1 MRYLVAAD
9 TGGTFTDLVVHD
21 VQDSRTEFGKTLT
34 NYRDLMSGVMEGLRD
49 TSGTLDAAAILKH
62 GTTHVVNAFI
72 QRRGAKTALISTA
85 GFRDVIEIARGNRAV
100 PFDIQY
106 RRSPPL
112 VPRNL
117 RFDVPERMSADGA
130 VVQPLDTAAL
140 RGICTNLRSL
150 AVEAVAV
157 SFLNSYV
164 NPVHEELAKSILL
177 DELPGVF
184 VTTST
189 ELSREWSEYER
200 TSTVAANAFVG
211 KQMSDY
217 VNSFSHRLREKGFS
231 GSFYMMASNG
241 GVMSVQR
248 TLLQPIA
255 LIESGPIGGC
265 IGAANYAQALGIDR
279 MIAFD
284 MGGTTAKCALVE
296 DGRFEVQPTYYVGG
310 YDKGFPIRTPVL
322 DIVEVGA
329 GGGSIAAVDTNG
341 RLQVGPRSA
350 GSTPGPVAFG
360 RGGTEATV
368 TDANVA
374 LGRIGSDS
382 FMDGKLVLDVEAARA
397 TIGDLT
403 SKLGLA
409 AADGIDR
416 VAQGIL
422 DLAAVTMTGAI
433 KEISIERGRDVRDF
447 SLFVF
452 GGGGPLFG
460 SELARSLSIREVI
473 VPPQPGNFSSL
484 GMLLA
489 EARVDV
495 AQTFVSRLSDD
506 VLPDV
511 AARFDALEEQAKTET
526 AKSFDITSIRYER
539 VVEMRYSGQRHT
551 VRVRLDGSLDQKVIT
566 SAFEKTYLARYGHLN
581 AGAPVE
587 FITLRVGA
595 LVPTPRP
602 ELSDLAQFGDAETAK
617 PRTHRSVYFGAI
629 RERRR
634 TPIYRRSDLYEGFEA
649 VGPLI
654 VEEYSSTTIVNPGDT
669 LRVGALGELRIKCG
683 KLGETSR

>member
-21 VQDSRTEFGKTLT
+21 VRDNRTEFGKTLT
-34 NYRDLMSGVMEGLRD
+34 NYQNLMSGVMEGLRD
-49 TSGTLDAAAILKH
+49 TSGTLDATAVLKH

-72 QRRGAKTALISTA
+72 QRKGAKTALISTA

-106 RRSPPL
+106 RRSSPL
-112 VPRNL
+112 VPRHL
-117 RFDVPERMSADGA
+117 RFDVPERMSTDGA
-130 VVQPLDTAAL
+130 VVQPLDTIAL
-140 RGICTNLRSL
+140 RGVCADLRSL
-150 AVEAVAV
+150 SVEAVAV

-164 NPVHEELAKSILL
+164 NPLHEEMAKSILSE
-177 DELPGVF
+177 ELPGVF
-184 VTTST
+184 ITTSS

-211 KQMSDY
+211 RQMSDY
-217 VNSFSHRLREKGFS
+217 VNSFNDRLRSKSFS

-296 DGRFEVQPTYYVGG
+296 DGLFEVQATYYVGG

-329 GGGSIAAVDTNG
+329 GGGSIAAVDANR

-368 TDANVA
+368 TDASVA

-382 FMDGKLVLDVEAARA
+382 FMDGKLRLDVDAARVA
-397 TIGDLT
+397 IGDLAT
-403 SKLGLA
+403 KLGMA
-409 AADGIDR
+409 GDDGIDR

-422 DLAAVTMTGAI
+422 DLAGVTMTGAI
-433 KEISIERGRDVRDF
+433 KEISVERGRDMRDF

-495 AQTFVSRLSDD
+495 AQTFVFRLSAD
-506 VLPDV
+506 VLSDV
-511 AARFDALEEQAKTET
+511 TARFVALEAQAKTET
-526 AKSFDITSIRYER
+526 AKSFDTASIRYER
-539 VVEMRYSGQRHT
+539 VAEMRYSGQRHT
-551 VRVRLDGSLDQKVIT
+551 VRIRLDGPLDQELIT

-581 AGAPVE
+581 ADAFVE

-602 ELSDLAQFGDAETAK
+602 QLSDLAKFGSLESAK
-617 PRTHRSVYFGAI
+617 PRTHRSVYFGAT
-629 RERRR
+629 RERRQ

-654 VEEYSSTTIVNPGDT
+654 VEEYSSTTIVSPGDKIT
-669 LRVGALGELRIKCG
+669 VGALGELRIERG
-683 KLGETSR
+683 K

>member
-1 MRYLVAAD
+1 MRFLVAAD

-21 VQDSRTEFGKTLT
+21 AERNQTEFGKTLT
-34 NYRDLMSGVMEGLRD
+34 NYGDLMSGVLEGLRD
-49 TSGTLDAAAILKH
+49 TSGTLEQTAVLKH

-72 QRRGAKTALISTA
+72 QRKGARTALIATA
-85 GFRDVIEIARGNRAV
+85 GFRDVLEIARGNRAV
-100 PFDIQY
+100 PFDLQY
-106 RRSPPL
+106 RRSAPL

-117 RFDVPERMSADGA
+117 RFDVPERINADGA
-130 VVQPLDTAAL
+130 VVQPLDVEAL
-140 RGICTNLRSL
+140 RAICTKLRSL
-150 AVEAVAV
+150 SVEAVAV
-157 SFLNSYV
+157 AFLNSYV
-164 NPVHEELAKSILL
+164 NPAHEELAKSIIS
-177 DELPGVF
+177 ESLPDVF
-184 VTTST
+184 VSTST

-200 TSTVAANAFVG
+200 TSTVAANAYVG
-211 KQMSDY
+211 RQMSDY
-217 VNSFSHRLREKGFS
+217 VSSFNGRLEAQGFKGA
-231 GSFYMMASNG
+231 FYMMASNG
-241 GVMSVQR
+241 GVMSVPR
-248 TLLQPIA
+248 TLVQPIA

-265 IGAANYAQALGIDR
+265 IGAANYAQALGLDR

-310 YDKGFPIRTPVL
+310 YDQGFPIRTPVL
-322 DIVEVGA
+322 DIIEVGA
-329 GGGSIAAVDTNG
+329 GGGSIAAVDANG
-341 RLQVGPRSA
+341 RLQLGPKSA

-360 RGGTEATV
+360 RGGTEPTV

-382 FMDGKLVLDVEAARA
+382 FMDGKLKLNVDAAREA
-397 TIGDLT
+397 IGRLAMQ
-403 SKLGLA
+403 LGLTG
-409 AADGIDR
+409 DEGIDR

-422 DLAAVTMTGAI
+422 DLAAVKMTGAI
-433 KEISIERGRDVRDF
+433 KEISIERGRDIRDF

-460 SELARSLSIREVI
+460 SELATALSIREVV

-495 AQTFVSRLSDD
+495 AQTFVSRLSAEI
-506 VLPDV
+506 LSEV
-511 AARFDALEEQAKTET
+511 ANRFRALEVEAKDET
-526 AKSFDITSIRYER
+526 AKSFDTGSIRYER
-539 VVEMRYSGQRHT
+539 VAEMRYGGQRHT
-551 VRVRLDGSLDQKVIT
+551 VRIHLDTPLSTSSIQ

-581 AGAPVE
+581 AGAPIE

-602 ELSDLAQFGDAETAK
+602 QLSDLAEFGTAAA
-617 PRTHRSVYFGAI
+617 PQTYRPVYFGTVQ
-629 RERRR
+629 ERLT
-634 TPIYRRSDLYEGFEA
+634 TPIYRRSGLPRGFTMP
-649 VGPLI
+649 GPLI

-669 LRVGALGELRIKCG
+669 IRVGALGELRIECG
-683 KLGETSR
+683 QLGAVQ